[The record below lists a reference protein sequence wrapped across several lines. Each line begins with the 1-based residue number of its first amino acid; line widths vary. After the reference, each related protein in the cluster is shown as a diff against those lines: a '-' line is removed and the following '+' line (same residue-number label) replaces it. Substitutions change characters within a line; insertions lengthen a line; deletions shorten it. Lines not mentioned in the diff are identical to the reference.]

1 MTQAQM
7 LKAMRQALEARRQA
21 DPEIKKAEIVCE
33 AVHNCLI
40 TGTLPSKEL
49 KAEFHRLRKAGYIEY
64 NPEQQILR
72 VDYRNAKK
80 N

>member
-1 MTQAQM
+1 MTQRQI
-7 LKAMRQALEARRQA
+7 LKAMKQAIEARRQA

-33 AVHNCLI
+33 AVHDCLI
-40 TGTLPSKEL
+40 TGKLPSKEL

-72 VDYRNAKK
+72 VVYQNAK

>member
-7 LKAMRQALEARRQA
+7 LKAMKQALEARRQT

-33 AVHNCLI
+33 TVHNCFI
-40 TGTLPSKEL
+40 TGTLPSEAL
-49 KAEFHRLRKAGYIEY
+49 KAEFNRLRKAGYIEH
-64 NPEQQILR
+64 NPDQQILR